1 MEEYIHF
8 YNEERLQ
15 LKLKKLTPS
24 EFRRQLAA

>member
-1 MEEYIHF
+1 